1 MDKEFWLAYIEEAR
15 EIRRREA
22 EWDFIERQPAR
33 IKYALIYYIK
43 TGDFRTAARLAGVGV
58 EEFLE
63 KAREAGIPLV

>member
-1 MDKEFWLAYIEEAR
+1 
-15 EIRRREA
+15 
-22 EWDFIERQPAR
+22 
-33 IKYALIYYIK
+33 LIYYIK